1 MATKKN
7 NGKQKVKEMEGW
19 RIKSLADAFAP
30 RPPREWAV
38 DGLFAFSTLNIV
50 FGVEGCMKSLL
61 MMDMSLCV
69 SEGLPWLVYGDG
81 SGYKFETKQ
90 CNVLYVDCD
99 NGSLTDD
106 ERINSFAISHGLT
119 ADEKSSFKYIS
130 MPDDFDVS
138 DQATIDKVVIIALA
152 LNIRV
157 LVLDNLGLIN
167 SKDENSPEMARVMA
181 NLRKLANR
189 GMCVIV
195 VHHQRKSNGGQPVR
209 LGETLRGHSSIG
221 AALDFSYFVS
231 RKDATDSNVIVTP
244 SKCRF
249 APVKPFGAE
258 FKYTWIGETKEL
270 ETALFL
276 CHDIVDDMEKA
287 VGLVPMLLGSVGEM
301 TQTDLVREL
310 MRSGVSQRAAKDAIA
325 TGLKNGLVSSRRGSH
340 NATFLSHVD
349 GNPQKK
355 LLSRIVETTRK

>member
-1 MATKKN
+1 MAAKKA
-7 NGKQKVKEMEGW
+7 NGKQKAKEMEGW
-19 RIKSLADAFAP
+19 KIKSLADAFAP

-38 DGLFAFSTLNIV
+38 DSLFAFSTLNIV

-61 MMDMSLCV
+61 MMDMALCV
-69 SEGLPWLVYGDG
+69 SEGLPWLMYGDN

-106 ERINSFAISHGLT
+106 ERINAFAVSHGLT

-138 DQATIDKVVIIALA
+138 DQATIDKMVIVASALDA
-152 LNIRV
+152 RV

-221 AALDFSYFVS
+221 AALDFSYFIS
-231 RKDATDSNVIVTP
+231 RKDATDSNIIVTP

-270 ETALFL
+270 ETAMFL

-287 VGLVPMLLGSVGEM
+287 IGLIPMVLGSVSEM
-301 TQTDLVREL
+301 TQTELTREL
-310 MRSGVSQRAAKDAIA
+310 MKAGVSQRSAKDAIA
-325 TGLKNGLVSSRRGSH
+325 GGVKNGLIGSRRGAH
-340 NATFLSHVD
+340 NATFLSHAES
-349 GNPQKK
+349 GATKK
-355 LLSRIVETTRK
+355 LISRIVEIARK